1 MESTSG
7 SSTVAT
13 ARSRIISIPEI
24 VVVPTARLIPTE
36 NLDPTRAA
44 TVRRTLIK
52 DGGIRQPIQVALRD
66 GIWLVLDGHNR
77 LSAFVSLGLRYVPVQ
92 VHRGPI
98 SVRTWVLGAKTDTL
112 PASAHL
118 EVVDE
123 PTFAKLV
130 DTRGGLVTKTGEYAV
145 FPGHPRSRIEA
156 QHALVNTLAAMNHG
170 DELARYKD
178 IGRESA
184 AWWPEVAQ
192 ADADIHTLLIYPQT
206 TFADFST
213 MVAAGLKMPAGATRF
228 LLQKVLLSEPIPLG
242 LFGQV
247 HSIDESRAHVAA
259 AVIQR
264 STAVEVSQ

>member
-13 ARSRIISIPEI
+13 IRSRIISSPEI

-52 DGGIRQPIQVALRD
+52 DGGIRQPIQVAWRD
-66 GIWLVLDGHNR
+66 GRWLVLDGHNR
-77 LSAFVSLGLRYVPVQ
+77 LSAFASLGLRYVLVQ

-98 SVRTWVLGAKTDTL
+98 GVRTWVLGAKADKL
-112 PASAHL
+112 PVSAHL

-123 PTFAKLV
+123 PAFAKLV
-130 DTRGGLVTKTGEYAV
+130 DTRGGLVTKAGAHAV
-145 FPGHPRSRIEA
+145 FPQHPHARIEA
-156 QHALVNTLAAMNHG
+156 QHALVNTLATMNRG

-178 IGRESA
+178 MGRESI
-184 AWWPEVAQ
+184 AWWPRVAES
-192 ADADIHTLLIYPQT
+192 DADIHTLLIYPQT
-206 TFADFST
+206 TFADFSA

-242 LFGQV
+242 LFGKV
-247 HSIDESRAHVAA
+247 HSIDESRAQVAA
-259 AVIQR
+259 AMIQR